1 MREKRCELWG
11 WRRAGQRATS
21 ILSSSGLT
29 CRLLTLLCG
38 WVEGGNIYCPS
49 SKDHG
54 SCFFQPEELRLLQN
68 SRGSRLLAEPE
79 REGGTTSSAIP
90 SLILANRLIPFP
102 HNQRPSGSQR
112 AANHAGGR
120 GSVRSCS
127 GVSDADMQAANLP
140 AGEHMQA
147 RQAKA
152 ARGVI
157 SKPFCLGS

>member
-1 MREKRCELWG
+1 MGLEASRAASYKHPQLVWADLQALDPAVRMGGGGEYLLPQQQGSRFMLFPARGVKAAAELSG
-11 WRRAGQRATS
+11 KQIAHRAGGQ
-21 ILSSSGLT
+21 
-29 CRLLTLLCG
+29 
-38 WVEGGNIYCPS
+38 GG
-49 SKDHG
+49 
-54 SCFFQPEELRLLQN
+54 E
-68 SRGSRLLAEPE
+68 
-79 REGGTTSSAIP
+79 TSSAIP

-112 AANHAGGR
+112 AANHASGR